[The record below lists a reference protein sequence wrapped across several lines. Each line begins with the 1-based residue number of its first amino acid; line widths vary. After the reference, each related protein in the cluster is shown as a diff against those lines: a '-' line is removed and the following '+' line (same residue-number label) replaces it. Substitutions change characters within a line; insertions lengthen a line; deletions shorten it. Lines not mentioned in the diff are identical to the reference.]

1 MFVLFPAAVTAVLSF
16 KPTNQELR
24 KPVIV
29 LMTYMM
35 SSSNMDSTGGIKS
48 QTLFQFEKIR

>member
-1 MFVLFPAAVTAVLSF
+1 MFVLFPAAVTVLSF

-35 SSSNMDSTGGIKS
+35 SSSNMGSTGGIKS